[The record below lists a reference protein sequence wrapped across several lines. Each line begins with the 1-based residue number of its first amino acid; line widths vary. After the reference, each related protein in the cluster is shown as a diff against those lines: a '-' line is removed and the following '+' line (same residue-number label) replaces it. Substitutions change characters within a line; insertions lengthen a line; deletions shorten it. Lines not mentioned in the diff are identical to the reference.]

1 MLQPYV
7 ASVDRHGETAL
18 LYFNGRFSHAARK
31 AAQLPPGEG
40 ARQAPMAL
48 GDIVDTTA
56 TPAEQ
61 ALAERVLAAAMRLRQ
76 LEDPLAYARID
87 LLTGADGLP
96 QLLELELT
104 EPSLFFAQA
113 PGSAARFAAVLVSQL
128 ADGTVRTRMDP
139 A

>member
-1 MLQPYV
+1 
-7 ASVDRHGETAL
+7 
-18 LYFNGRFSHAARK
+18 
-31 AAQLPPGEG
+31 
-40 ARQAPMAL
+40 MAL
-48 GDIVDTTA
+48 GDIVATTA

-113 PGSAARFAAVLVSQL
+113 PGSAARFAAVLASRL
-128 ADGTVRTRMDP
+128 ADGTVRARM
-139 A
+139 ATA